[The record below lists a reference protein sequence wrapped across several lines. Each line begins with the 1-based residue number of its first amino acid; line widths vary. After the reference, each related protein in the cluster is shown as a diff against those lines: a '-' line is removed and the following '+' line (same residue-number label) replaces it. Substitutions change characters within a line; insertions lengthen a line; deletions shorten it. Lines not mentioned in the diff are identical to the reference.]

1 MTSQPTRTGE
11 FETIAR
17 HFAPLSK
24 GFPGARGLTDDTASL
39 LIGDGNEAVITLDTM
54 VSGVHFLPTDP
65 PDLVARKLLRVNLS
79 DLASTGA
86 APLIYF
92 LSLSLP
98 SSIVDSW
105 IAVFAG
111 GLADDQTSFGVV
123 LGGGDTTSTPG
134 PLTLSLTAIGEA
146 PRGQALSRAG
156 AQAGQDIYVSGTIGD
171 AALAL
176 ALIQSDGVEQAL
188 RDAPALMARYRLP
201 EPRISLGL
209 SLRGLATA
217 AIDVSDGLVADL
229 GHICRTSAVGAAVDA
244 TAVPLS
250 PEARNLLSERGDLSE
265 RVFTGGDDYELLF
278 TARPEDASRLLA
290 VSEKLSLP
298 LTRIG
303 RTIEGDSP
311 VLMSESGEI
320 ISLATSGWRHF

>member
-1 MTSQPTRTGE
+1 MTKQPIGMGE
-11 FETIAR
+11 FETICR
-17 HFAPLSK
+17 YFAPLSD
-24 GFPGARGLTDDTASL
+24 GFAGAHGLTDDTASL

-54 VSGVHFLPTDP
+54 VSGVHFLSTDP
-65 PDLVARKLLRVNLS
+65 PDLIARKLLRVNLS
-79 DLASTGA
+79 DLASAGA
-86 APLIYF
+86 TPRTYF

-98 SSIVDSW
+98 SSIIDNW
-105 IAVFAG
+105 IAAFAG
-111 GLADDQTSFGVV
+111 GLAADQVSFGVV

-146 PRGQALSRAG
+146 PQGQAISRAG

-176 ALIQSDGVEQAL
+176 ALIQSGGVEHAL

-201 EPRISLGL
+201 EPRVSLGT

-229 GHICRTSAVGAAVDA
+229 GHICRTSAVGAEVEAA
-244 TAVPLS
+244 TVPLS
-250 PEARNLLSERGDLSE
+250 PEARNLLSKRGDWSE
-265 RVFTGGDDYELLF
+265 RVFSGGDDYELLF
-278 TARPEDASRLLA
+278 TARPEDAG
-290 VSEKLSLP
+290 KLSALSEMLALP

-303 RTIEGDSP
+303 RTTEGDSP
-311 VLMSESGEI
+311 VLVSASGEI
-320 ISLATSGWRHF
+320 ISLSGAGWRHF

>member
-1 MTSQPTRTGE
+1 MTRQPTRTGE
-11 FETIAR
+11 FEIIDKY
-17 HFAPLSK
+17 FAPLSQ
-24 GFPGARGLTDDTASL
+24 GFAGAHGLTDDTASL

-65 PDLVARKLLRVNLS
+65 PDLIARKLLRVNLS
-79 DLASTGA
+79 DLAAAGA
-86 APLIYF
+86 TPRTYF

-98 SSIVDSW
+98 SSVIDSW
-105 IAVFAG
+105 IAAFAG
-111 GLADDQTSFGVV
+111 GLAADQMSFGVV

-146 PRGQALSRAG
+146 PRGQAISRAG
-156 AQAGQDIYVSGTIGD
+156 AKPGQDIYVSGTIGD

-176 ALIQSDGVEQAL
+176 ALIQSGGVEQAL

-201 EPRISLGL
+201 EPRVSLGT

-217 AIDVSDGLVADL
+217 AIDVSDGLIADL
-229 GHICRTSAVGAAVDA
+229 GHICRTSAVGAEVEVA
-244 TAVPLS
+244 TVPLS
-250 PEARNLLSERGDLSE
+250 PEAQNLLSKRGDLSE

-278 TARPEDASRLLA
+278 TARPEDAGN
-290 VSEKLSLP
+290 LSALSTTLGLP
-298 LTRIG
+298 LARIG

-311 VLMSESGEI
+311 VLVSPLGEI
-320 ISLATSGWRHF
+320 VSLAGVGWRH